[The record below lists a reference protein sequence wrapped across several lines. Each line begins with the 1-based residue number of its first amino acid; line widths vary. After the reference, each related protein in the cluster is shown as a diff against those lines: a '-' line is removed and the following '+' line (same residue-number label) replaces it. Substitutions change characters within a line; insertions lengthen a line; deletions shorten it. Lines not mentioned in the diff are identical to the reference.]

1 MIKCQ
6 VYSVLFAVILARRT
20 VLSDCP
26 GNKFG
31 YNKNPA
37 LRPLYILEDGSPN
50 PTWEADMIFSL
61 SKDLYNGTA
70 KLACITHQTI
80 IFRNNY
86 YS

>member
-26 GNKFG
+26 GDKFG

-37 LRPLYILEDGSPN
+37 IRPIYILEDGSPN
-50 PTWEADMIFSL
+50 PTWEANMIFSL
-61 SKDLYNGTA
+61 SKDVYRGIV
-70 KLACITHQTI
+70 KQM
-80 IFRNNY
+80 
-86 YS
+86 

>member
-6 VYSVLFAVILARRT
+6 VYSVFFAVILARRT

-26 GNKFG
+26 GDKFG

-37 LRPLYILEDGSPN
+37 IRPIYILEDGSPN

-61 SKDLYNGTA
+61 SKDVYRGIV
-70 KLACITHQTI
+70 KQM
-80 IFRNNY
+80 
-86 YS
+86 

>member
-26 GNKFG
+26 GDKFG

-37 LRPLYILEDGSPN
+37 IRPIYILEDGSPN

-61 SKDLYNGTA
+61 SKDVYRGIV
-70 KLACITHQTI
+70 KQM
-80 IFRNNY
+80 
-86 YS
+86 

>member
-6 VYSVLFAVILARRT
+6 VYIILFAVILARRT

-26 GNKFG
+26 GDKFG

-50 PTWEADMIFSL
+50 PSWDMVFSL
-61 SKDLYNGTA
+61 SKDVYKG
-70 KLACITHQTI
+70 I
-80 IFRNNY
+80 IEQM
-86 YS
+86 

>member
-20 VLSDCP
+20 VLSDCD
-26 GNKFG
+26 GDKFG

-50 PTWEADMIFSL
+50 PSWDMVFSL
-61 SKDLYNGTA
+61 SKDVYTGIVKQML
-70 KLACITHQTI
+70 I
-80 IFRNNY
+80 IHKTLLSRSNH

>member
-6 VYSVLFAVILARRT
+6 VYSVLFAVILERRT

-26 GNKFG
+26 GDKFG

-50 PTWEADMIFSL
+50 PRWEDDMIFSL
-61 SKDLYNGTA
+61 SKNLYDGEA
-70 KLACITHQTI
+70 KLT
-80 IFRNNY
+80 
-86 YS
+86 